1 MPATELHRHNRPMA
15 TPDDIDEFGD
25 TPRPLVV
32 RVKLTSVQDVQKELS
47 KLYRLARA
55 KKLDTS
61 EASKMANIL
70 MLIARI
76 METSDLEERIARL
89 ERQG

>member
-1 MPATELHRHNRPMA
+1 MA

-47 KLYRLARA
+47 KLY
-55 KKLDTS
+55 
-61 EASKMANIL
+61 
-70 MLIARI
+70 
-76 METSDLEERIARL
+76 
-89 ERQG
+89 

>member
-1 MPATELHRHNRPMA
+1 MA

-61 EASKMANIL
+61 EASKLANIL

-89 ERQG
+89 EGQS

>member
-1 MPATELHRHNRPMA
+1 MA
-15 TPDDIDEFGD
+15 SPDDIDEISD

-61 EASKMANIL
+61 EASKLANIL

-89 ERQG
+89 EGQG

>member
-1 MPATELHRHNRPMA
+1 MA
-15 TPDDIDEFGD
+15 SPDDIDEISD

-32 RVKLTSVQDVQKELS
+32 RVKLNTVQDVQRELA

-55 KKLDTS
+55 KRMDTS
-61 EASKMANIL
+61 EASKLANIL

-89 ERQG
+89 EGEA

>member
-1 MPATELHRHNRPMA
+1 MVS
-15 TPDDIDEFGD
+15 PDDTDEIQD

-32 RVKLTSVQDVQKELS
+32 RVKLNTVADVQRELA

-55 KKLDTS
+55 KKMDTS
-61 EASKMANIL
+61 EASKLANIL

-89 ERQG
+89 EGQG

>member
-1 MPATELHRHNRPMA
+1 MT
-15 TPDDIDEFGD
+15 TPDDIDELGD

-61 EASKMANIL
+61 EASKLANIL

-89 ERQG
+89 EGQG

>member
-1 MPATELHRHNRPMA
+1 MA
-15 TPDDIDEFGD
+15 NPEDIDEFAD

-61 EASKMANIL
+61 EASKLANIL

-76 METSDLEERIARL
+76 METSNLEERIARL
-89 ERQG
+89 EGQS

>member
-1 MPATELHRHNRPMA
+1 MTS
-15 TPDDIDEFGD
+15 PDDTDEFGD
-25 TPRPLVV
+25 PPRPLVV

-55 KKLDTS
+55 KRMDTS
-61 EASKMANIL
+61 EASKLANIL

-76 METSDLEERIARL
+76 METSDLEERIAQL
-89 ERQG
+89 EGQG

>member
-1 MPATELHRHNRPMA
+1 MA

-32 RVKLTSVQDVQKELS
+32 RVQLTSVQDVQKELS

-61 EASKMANIL
+61 EASKLANIL

>member
-1 MPATELHRHNRPMA
+1 MVS
-15 TPDDIDEFGD
+15 PDDTDEIQD

-32 RVKLTSVQDVQKELS
+32 RVKLNTVADVQRELA

-55 KKLDTS
+55 KKMDTS
-61 EASKMANIL
+61 EASKLANIL

-89 ERQG
+89 EGRG

>member
-1 MPATELHRHNRPMA
+1 MTI
-15 TPDDIDEFGD
+15 PDDIDELQEA
-25 TPRPLVV
+25 PRPLVV

-61 EASKMANIL
+61 EASKLANIL

-89 ERQG
+89 EGQS

>member
-1 MPATELHRHNRPMA
+1 MA
-15 TPDDIDEFGD
+15 TPDDIDEFVD

-61 EASKMANIL
+61 EASKLANIL

-89 ERQG
+89 ER

>member
-1 MPATELHRHNRPMA
+1 MA
-15 TPDDIDEFGD
+15 TPDDSDEFGD

-61 EASKMANIL
+61 EASKLANIL

-89 ERQG
+89 EGQS

>member
-1 MPATELHRHNRPMA
+1 MA
-15 TPDDIDEFGD
+15 TPDDLDEFGD

-61 EASKMANIL
+61 EASKLANIL

>member
-1 MPATELHRHNRPMA
+1 MTN
-15 TPDDIDEFGD
+15 PDDIDELQEA
-25 TPRPLVV
+25 PRPLVV

-61 EASKMANIL
+61 EASKLANIL

-89 ERQG
+89 EGQS

>member
-1 MPATELHRHNRPMA
+1 MA
-15 TPDDIDEFGD
+15 SPDDIDEFGD

-32 RVKLTSVQDVQKELS
+32 RVKLFSVQDVQKELS

-61 EASKMANIL
+61 EASKLANIL

-89 ERQG
+89 EGQG

>member
-1 MPATELHRHNRPMA
+1 MA

-61 EASKMANIL
+61 EASKLANIL

>member
-1 MPATELHRHNRPMA
+1 MA
-15 TPDDIDEFGD
+15 NPDDIDEFGD

-61 EASKMANIL
+61 EALKLANIL

-76 METSDLEERIARL
+76 MEASDLEERIARL
-89 ERQG
+89 EGQS

>member
-1 MPATELHRHNRPMA
+1 MA
-15 TPDDIDEFGD
+15 IPDDIDELGD

-61 EASKMANIL
+61 EASKLANIL

-76 METSDLEERIARL
+76 METSDLEERIDRL
-89 ERQG
+89 EVQG